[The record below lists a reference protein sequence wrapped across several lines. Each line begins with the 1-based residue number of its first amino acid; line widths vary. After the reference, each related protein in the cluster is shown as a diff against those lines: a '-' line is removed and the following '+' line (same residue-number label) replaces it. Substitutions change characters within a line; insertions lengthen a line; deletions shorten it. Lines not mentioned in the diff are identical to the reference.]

1 MTTGPGRQLRG
12 LLLLVGG
19 IAGLAASPAAG
30 RLRRVAA
37 TRLGRVPHVGDPV
50 TPFRQA
56 PCYDRDPDG
65 SASSTRS
72 AEAVQ

>member
-12 LLLLVGG
+12 LLLLIGG
-19 IAGLAASPAAG
+19 LAGLAASPAAG
-30 RLRRVAA
+30 RLRRGAA
-37 TRLGRVPHVGDPV
+37 ARLGRMPLVGDPV

-56 PCYDRDPDG
+56 PCYDRDPEATG
-65 SASSTRS
+65 AASRR

>member
-1 MTTGPGRQLRG
+1 MTAGPRRQLRG
-12 LLLLVGG
+12 LLLLAGG

-37 TRLGRVPHVGDPV
+37 ARLGRVPHVGDPV

-56 PCYDRDPDG
+56 PCYDRDHGDRDAP
-65 SASSTRS
+65 ARR

>member
-1 MTTGPGRQLRG
+1 MTAGPGRQLRG
-12 LLLLVGG
+12 LLLLLGG
-19 IAGLAASPAAG
+19 LAGLAASPAAG

-56 PCYDRDPDG
+56 PCYDRDPDDRG
-65 SASSTRS
+65 ASARR